1 MEAETFRVNGLFV
14 AHKDHFKIV
23 PQQVFILVLVKGI
36 KGANYNFS
44 IL

>member
-23 PQQVFILVLVKGI
+23 PQQVFILVLGWC
-36 KGANYNFS
+36 GANYNIS
-44 IL
+44 TL